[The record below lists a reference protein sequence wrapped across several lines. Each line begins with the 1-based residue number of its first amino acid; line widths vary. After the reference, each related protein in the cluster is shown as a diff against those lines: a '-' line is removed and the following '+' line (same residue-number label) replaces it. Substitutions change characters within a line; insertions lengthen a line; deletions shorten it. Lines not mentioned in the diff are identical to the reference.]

1 MAGYSEKRL
10 YQKLGIKEDTSVLVY
25 GFRGDYQ
32 RMVELMEFNVNIVT
46 GGQNLEMV
54 HAFVT
59 SIIELEAVIDKYKPM
74 IAKDGMIWISWPKK
88 SSGIDTDLNENI
100 IRDTAIE
107 KGLVDVKVCA
117 IDDDW
122 SGLKLIY
129 RLRDR

>member
-1 MAGYSEKRL
+1 MAGYSGKRL
-10 YQKLGIKEDTSVLVY
+10 YQKLGIREDTRVLVY

-32 RMVELMEFNVNIVT
+32 RLVELMEFNVNVVT

-59 SIIELEAVIDKYKPM
+59 TVVELEAVIDKYKLM

-88 SSGIDTDLNENI
+88 ISGIETDLNENS
-100 IRDTAIE
+100 IRDTALM

-117 IDDDW
+117 IDDEW

-129 RLRDR
+129 RLKDR